1 MPNGGEHYERL
12 GSCPRCGSL
21 NIRTRRQRHRRF
33 LWRCRACNRV
43 FETPKVAEYVIPPG
57 DDGRRYV
64 FADSIP
70 YMERRARRRRR
81 SRRSSTAP
89 KLIAAMVLVIAVGAV
104 GYFVFTGDT
113 GLDIGGS
120 GQSPTADEPITAAAR
135 QSPTPILAASI
146 PTPIPT
152 DTPTPALLPAN
163 IPTTVPATLPAA
175 DTPTPDSATALESS
189 QGERYVGGNPL
200 DPREIEKWVI
210 EFTNEERVSRN
221 LRTLR
226 HDSEI
231 SEIARSHSKD
241 MGRLQTLSH
250 VIGGKDATDRSLA
263 AGYDCRAYRGDG
275 SYTYGLSENI
285 AEHPRVTLWRGRG
298 VSSWYPQTYYR
309 DAKEAAQSLV
319 SGWMSSS
326 GHRENI
332 LDRESRRVG
341 VGIFIR
347 ESPEYGYTDET
358 IYATQ
363 GFSACQ

>member
-12 GSCPRCGSL
+12 GACPLCESL
-21 NIRTRRQRHRRF
+21 NIRTRRRRHRRL
-33 LWRCRACNRV
+33 LWRCRGCNGV
-43 FETPKVAEYVIPPG
+43 FKTPKVGEYVIPPG

-64 FADSIP
+64 FAEWIP
-70 YMERRARRRRR
+70 QMERRARRRG
-81 SRRSSTAP
+81 RRSSTAL
-89 KLIAAMVLVIAVGAV
+89 KLIAATALVIGIGAV
-104 GYFVFTGDT
+104 GYFVFMDGS
-113 GLDIGGS
+113 GLDIAGS
-120 GQSPTADEPITAAAR
+120 GQRPSPDQSIAAAAR
-135 QSPTPILAASI
+135 RSPTPILAASTG
-146 PTPIPT
+146 TPIPT
-152 DTPTPALLPAN
+152 DTPRPTLL
-163 IPTTVPATLPAA
+163 
-175 DTPTPDSATALESS
+175 PDSATAPESS
-189 QGERYVGGNPL
+189 QRERYVGGNPL
-200 DPREIEKWVI
+200 DPREIEKWVF

-221 LRTLR
+221 LRTLS
-226 HDSEI
+226 HDAEI

-275 SYTYGLSENI
+275 SYSYGLSENI

-319 SGWMSSS
+319 SGWMSSL

-332 LDRESRRVG
+332 LDRESRRIG

>member
-1 MPNGGEHYERL
+1 M
-12 GSCPRCGSL
+12 
-21 NIRTRRQRHRRF
+21 F
-33 LWRCRACNRV
+33 K
-43 FETPKVAEYVIPPG
+43 TPKVADYVIPPG

-64 FADSIP
+64 FADSISQ
-70 YMERRARRRRR
+70 MERRARRR
-81 SRRSSTAP
+81 SRGSSTAT
-89 KLIAAMVLVIAVGAV
+89 KLIAAMVLLIGIGAV
-104 GYFVFTGDT
+104 GYLVYMDGSGFDF
-113 GLDIGGS
+113 GGS
-120 GQSPTADEPITAAAR
+120 SQRPISDEPIAAAAP
-135 QSPTPILAASI
+135 QAPTPVLAVS
-146 PTPIPT
+146 TGTSIPT
-152 DTPTPALLPAN
+152 DTPTP
-163 IPTTVPATLPAA
+163 
-175 DTPTPDSATALESS
+175 DGATALESS

-226 HDSEI
+226 HDAEI

-250 VIGGKDATDRSLA
+250 VIGGKDATDRSVA

-275 SYTYGLSENI
+275 SYSYGLSENI
-285 AEHPRVTLWRGRG
+285 AEHPRVKLWRGRG
-298 VSSWYPQTYYR
+298 VYSWNPQTYYR

-332 LDRESRRVG
+332 LDRESRRIG
-341 VGIFIR
+341 VGIFVR
-347 ESPEYGYTDET
+347 ESHEYGYTDET